1 MLKLILADNQ
11 AIFRAGI
18 AKVLAVEDEMR
29 IVAQAQTQEQMFM
42 ALDKFRAAVLIV
54 AGGFHSD
61 FNAVLQS
68 ANRNKTRVVVLA
80 DTGESAQRYMGAGS
94 HGVVYRNVTSA
105 ALVDCVRKVA
115 RGETWVQDIAVPSE
129 LTENDMVGLRVR
141 DRLTAKELRIVA
153 LIVQGYKNKEI
164 ASQLGTTEQV
174 IKNYLRNVYDK
185 IGVSD
190 RLELALFTIHHRILN
205 EAACGRSFFSLLEIY
220 SVGQRFNFNYEGE
233 YAQNLL
239 DSSSCR
245 SIGHCC
251 NRADGRYEDEAEGKG
266 ERQRGYRAKTRRNGK
281 VVVGSLEESRLGNIS
296 EGPDTGIGKRNCH
309 GNPGHGTNGERCWQ
323 F

>member
-29 IVAQAQTQEQMFM
+29 IVAQAQTPEQMFM
-42 ALDKFRAAVLIV
+42 ALDKFRAAVLVV
-54 AGGFHSD
+54 AGGFHFRLHGRGQD
-61 FNAVLQS
+61 P
-68 ANRNKTRVVVLA
+68 NRNKTRLVILA
-80 DTGESAQRYMGAGS
+80 DTGESAQRYMAAGA

-115 RGETWVQDIAVPSE
+115 RGESWVQDVAVPSE

-185 IGVSD
+185 IGGPD

-205 EAACGRSFFSLLEIY
+205 EAAAATASGPSPQAPAG
-220 SVGQRFNFNYEGE
+220 V
-233 YAQNLL
+233 AQ
-239 DSSSCR
+239 
-245 SIGHCC
+245 
-251 NRADGRYEDEAEGKG
+251 
-266 ERQRGYRAKTRRNGK
+266 
-281 VVVGSLEESRLGNIS
+281 
-296 EGPDTGIGKRNCH
+296 
-309 GNPGHGTNGERCWQ
+309 
-323 F
+323 

>member
-61 FNAVLQS
+61 FNGVLQS

-205 EAACGRSFFSLLEIY
+205 EAAAATAAASQPQPGPGAG
-220 SVGQRFNFNYEGE
+220 V
-233 YAQNLL
+233 
-239 DSSSCR
+239 
-245 SIGHCC
+245 
-251 NRADGRYEDEAEGKG
+251 
-266 ERQRGYRAKTRRNGK
+266 
-281 VVVGSLEESRLGNIS
+281 IS
-296 EGPDTGIGKRNCH
+296 
-309 GNPGHGTNGERCWQ
+309 
-323 F
+323 

>member
-29 IVAQAQTQEQMFM
+29 IVAQAQNQEQMFM
-42 ALDKFRAAVLIV
+42 ALDKFRAAVLVI
-54 AGGFHSD
+54 AGGFHGD
-61 FNAVLQS
+61 FLAVLQA
-68 ANRNKTRVVVLA
+68 ANKAKTRVVVLA
-80 DTGESAQRYMGAGS
+80 DTGESTQRYMAAGA
-94 HGVVYRNVTSA
+94 HGVIYRNVTSA

-129 LTENDMVGLRVR
+129 LTENDMVGVRVR

-164 ASQLGTTEQV
+164 ATQLGTTEQV

-205 EAACGRSFFSLLEIY
+205 EAAAATAAAAPPHQ
-220 SVGQRFNFNYEGE
+220 GQ
-233 YAQNLL
+233 AVP
-239 DSSSCR
+239 S
-245 SIGHCC
+245 
-251 NRADGRYEDEAEGKG
+251 
-266 ERQRGYRAKTRRNGK
+266 
-281 VVVGSLEESRLGNIS
+281 
-296 EGPDTGIGKRNCH
+296 
-309 GNPGHGTNGERCWQ
+309 
-323 F
+323 